1 MERALEMFGFGKSK
15 AAKEMDGVL
24 KSLQLAF
31 ENNYKDNA
39 TANLAKFQQMYD
51 RAVAENTL
59 KPKEKEFYGQT
70 LRSLQTSLKNFDH
83 KKPAQW

>member
-1 MERALEMFGFGKSK
+1 MFGFGKSQ
-15 AAKEMDGVL
+15 AAKEMDLVL

-39 TANLAKFQQMYD
+39 TANLKKLEQMYEQ
-51 RAVAENTL
+51 AVSDGSL
-59 KPKEKEFYGQT
+59 KEKEKQQYGEL
-70 LRSLQTSLKNFDH
+70 LRQLKERLKNFDH

>member
-1 MERALEMFGFGKSK
+1 MFSFGKSQ
-15 AAKEMDGVL
+15 AAREMDLVL

-39 TANLAKFQQMYD
+39 TANLKKFEQLYEE
-51 RAVAENTL
+51 AVSEGKL
-59 KPKEKEFYGQT
+59 KTKEKEAYGEQ
-70 LRSLQTSLKNFDH
+70 LRDLKERLKHFDH

>member
-1 MERALEMFGFGKSK
+1 MFSLGKSQ
-15 AAKEMDGVL
+15 AAKEMDLVL

-39 TANLAKFQQMYD
+39 TANLMKFEQMYVS
-51 RAVAENTL
+51 AVSVGKL
-59 KPKEKEFYGQT
+59 KTKEKEMYGEM
-70 LRSLQTSLKNFDH
+70 LCELKERLKNFDH